1 MVPWRTFHIG
11 PERRLTVVPSALPN
25 VWCVTVPS
33 AVVTEKV
40 WLKWLMAPTRPV
52 WVVGVLVGEVGVV
65 AVTRSPFE
73 MQSPSTSIWG
83 AEYLISDRAATSH
96 ATA

>member
-11 PERRLTVVPSALPN
+11 LERRLTGVLSALPN

-40 WLKWLMAPTRPV
+40 WLKWLMAPTHP
-52 WVVGVLVGEVGVV
+52 
-65 AVTRSPFE
+65 
-73 MQSPSTSIWG
+73 Q
-83 AEYLISDRAATSH
+83 
-96 ATA
+96 